1 MGEGSS
7 QSLVQKLIEGVNS
20 ITSIGEFKN
29 YKKECA
35 AVTRRVK
42 LLLSLFEEVR
52 DSKLPLPDAA
62 FNCFKALEVALYA
75 AKDLLILCH
84 KGSKLYLTLERPKVL
99 NHFQAL
105 AVEIV
110 KALDGAPYNDLD
122 VSDEV
127 REQVEL
133 VHNQFKRLKGL
144 EEAHDA
150 QLHVELTTVLNE
162 TTERLISRAE
172 LEKLAEKF
180 ELTTAKAIKQETQA
194 LEWMKIER
202 DPLIDE
208 ILDNEKG
215 FEQMHTLLRNM
226 KTLCPADNLEVD
238 IPDLKKIQASEAAF
252 LDKLRAHHS
261 SEPSVSGG
269 TDKGGS
275 PNIPDDFKCPI
286 SLDLMKDPVIVA
298 TGQTYERAFI
308 QKWLDAGNRTCP
320 KTGLILAHTNLT
332 PNYVLRSV
340 IAEWCETQG
349 IEVPKKSSGRPKSS
363 NSTDIC
369 CSEDRANIEDLI
381 SKLAS
386 GQTEVQRNAAG
397 EVRLLAKRNIEHRI
411 YIAEAGAI
419 PLLVKLLWSPDPKTQ
434 EHAVTA
440 LLNLSINDNNKG
452 QIVSAGAIHPI
463 VEVLRTGSRE
473 ARENAAATLFSLSVV
488 DENKVTIGNCGAI
501 PALVDLLRD
510 GTPRGKKDAA
520 TALFNLSIYQGNKS
534 RAVRAG
540 IVPPLIELLGDS
552 NAGMVDEAL
561 AILAILA
568 THLEGRI
575 AIGQANATPMLIEI
589 ITSGSPRNKENGA
602 AVLLALCTFDP
613 NHIVLA
619 KLLDAFGPLSEL
631 VQDGTTRAKRKAAQ
645 LLELMRR
652 QEAEKAEQSIIED
665 QPPGFS
671 TDAGGRSA
679 LCI

>member
-1 MGEGSS
+1 M
-7 QSLVQKLIEGVNS
+7 LNNLNNVKRLHIEACRS
-20 ITSIGEFKN
+20 
-29 YKKECA
+29 C
-35 AVTRRVK
+35 VK
-42 LLLSLFEEVR
+42 F
-52 DSKLPLPDAA
+52 
-62 FNCFKALEVALYA
+62 LEVLG
-75 AKDLLILCH
+75 AK
-84 KGSKLYLTLERPKVL
+84 
-99 NHFQAL
+99 
-105 AVEIV
+105 
-110 KALDGAPYNDLD
+110 
-122 VSDEV
+122 
-127 REQVEL
+127 
-133 VHNQFKRLKGL
+133 
-144 EEAHDA
+144 
-150 QLHVELTTVLNE
+150 
-162 TTERLISRAE
+162 
-172 LEKLAEKF
+172 
-180 ELTTAKAIKQETQA
+180 
-194 LEWMKIER
+194 
-202 DPLIDE
+202 
-208 ILDNEKG
+208 
-215 FEQMHTLLRNM
+215 
-226 KTLCPADNLEVD
+226 
-238 IPDLKKIQASEAAF
+238 
-252 LDKLRAHHS
+252 
-261 SEPSVSGG
+261 
-269 TDKGGS
+269 
-275 PNIPDDFKCPI
+275 
-286 SLDLMKDPVIVA
+286 LDLVFSLNV
-298 TGQTYERAFI
+298 QTYERAFI

-332 PNYVLRSV
+332 PNYVLCSV

-363 NSTDIC
+363 NSTDFC

-568 THLEGRI
+568 THPEGRI

-589 ITSGSPRNKENGA
+589 ISSGSPRNKENGA

-613 NHIVLA
+613 GHIVIA
-619 KLLDAFGPLSEL
+619 QLLDAFGPLSEL

-645 LLELMRR
+645 LLDLMRR

-665 QPPGFS
+665 RSPGFS
-671 TDAGGRSA
+671 TDAGGHSA